1 MIGKTASPLEPDGTV
16 FVRGEYWSAR
26 ADGVVPA
33 GVRVEVT
40 AVEGLRLRVRLA
52 PPEPQ

>member
-1 MIGKTASPLEPDGTV
+1 MIGKATSPLEPEGTV
-16 FVRGEYWSAR
+16 FIRGEYWSAR
-26 ADGVVPA
+26 AEASFPA
-33 GVRVEVT
+33 GERAEVT